1 MAVAV
6 AVPVTV
12 PACDEDCQ
20 CPPDPWHVINECSAA
35 PVLQAADRCRSRLAA
50 HVATLTKILKC
61 THTAGGDASNSATVR
76 KSGEKVGAALKH
88 FDWSS
93 AEGKFLAFRL
103 ILVLPFPAAV
113 MPPAD
118 PPSEGPLT
126 RALGELMDAVCVRHS
141 YLKDLANYWV
151 DWGGRAYDNIM
162 TAWLTAVNANPAA
175 PRRPPQL

>member
-1 MAVAV
+1 MI
-6 AVPVTV
+6 
-12 PACDEDCQ
+12 ED
-20 CPPDPWHVINECSAA
+20 PEARERSGVIGW
-35 PVLQAADRCRSRLAA
+35 SR
-50 HVATLTKILKC
+50 C

-118 PPSEGPLT
+118 PPSEGSLT

-175 PRRPPQL
+175 PRRPLQL